1 MTSLVQVYDR
11 DFLERATHKQSLGVC
26 LLIATGGIWLWIAY
40 LLLVP
45 FTLGNGTNGHSN
57 GRECASRVLYGAGE
71 SGDKRTY
78 VDLEGEGCAAERDVA
93 DSLALL
99 LVALPFATIGLFH
112 YTAGTLSLQIA
123 QHASERIRL
132 AKSEESGTAAN
143 GGR

>member
-11 DFLERATHKQSLGVC
+11 DFRERATRKQSLGVC

-45 FTLGNGTNGHSN
+45 FTLGNGSNGSNGHSHSH
-57 GRECASRVLYGAGE
+57 GRECASRVFYGAGE

-78 VDLEGEGCAAERDVA
+78 ADLEGERCAAERDVA

-99 LVALPFATIGLFH
+99 LVSLPFATIGLFH
-112 YTAGTLSLQIA
+112 YAAGTANLQIA

-132 AKSEESGTAAN
+132 AESEG
-143 GGR
+143 